1 MKLLFLNTLK
11 GLRRR
16 KIQMLA
22 IIVMVA
28 LSTGIYTVLNSAIDR
43 MENRYYDYLE
53 EGNVEEFSLV
63 PVIDYKNDYT
73 VSDLDRF
80 RKNNPNIS
88 SEENQMLDM
97 YNMCLSGYKLCDD
110 NFYSYIGQ
118 IFRKY
123 DFDTKVARQ
132 KLDSIKDKYN
142 FDYEYQKSKVVNDDK
157 YYIKAMPY
165 IKNKKIN
172 KPYLVDGKF
181 PTKNNEVTVLPKFAK
196 KNNLKIGDKYKIN
209 NKIYRIVGFA
219 YASDY
224 IYPMISYNQP
234 IFDEKYNNIVFMNE
248 STYEDFSG
256 IKDDVYAMVFKEK
269 VNRKNRIKVSFSNSA
284 DVNKKKKMT
293 LEEAKRLKDYS
304 EVINIMLEDEKDI
317 VSFDINSIIRVA
329 RTDAIQ
335 LEFDSDRVFADAF
348 LKLLLSIAVIII
360 VIITKK
366 RIEDERLQIG
376 VLKSLG
382 YSKYSIA
389 VSYLVYPIIG
399 SLVGG
404 LLGYLIGISLHGY
417 LTVLYISYFNIPL
430 ASFTFNKTYL
440 INSVVTPLIFLS
452 ILCYLV
458 ALWMLRKKPLQLLK
472 EGSNLKVNFMSKIIN
487 KITKPMKFKRRFK
500 YSLMSRS
507 IGKLLIVSIT
517 SFFTGMLIVLTII
530 GLNLFNGMIEK
541 SFANMKYK
549 YMINYAIPVNKIDK
563 NSDVLSVS
571 SMNLAKI
578 NNKTYKK
585 KNEKDYTIT
594 LDGIDKKTKY
604 VEVMDSEKNNLL
616 DSLYTKENGIVINKN
631 IEGYLKVK
639 VGDIL
644 TLDYNGKEYD
654 FVITGVCDEYI
665 NESGY
670 VSRSYLNKL
679 MGYDSNSY
687 NVKYTTSEK
696 YSSLSK
702 VNKEERSSISSI
714 FSVDD
719 LKRNINTQMETMNSS
734 IYIVIF
740 FAAIMALI
748 IIGVIANIIVEENK
762 KTISLMKVMGYD
774 NKEISSIV
782 LNIYTPFVIVSYLLS
797 IPVMTNL
804 LKLIMK
810 AIAGDTGMSIP
821 ISISPALA
829 MLGLVVLL
837 IAYFVAISI
846 SRVVLNKVPLSV
858 ALKRE

>member
-1 MKLLFLNTLK
+1 
-11 GLRRR
+11 
-16 KIQMLA
+16 
-22 IIVMVA
+22 
-28 LSTGIYTVLNSAIDR
+28 
-43 MENRYYDYLE
+43 
-53 EGNVEEFSLV
+53 
-63 PVIDYKNDYT
+63 
-73 VSDLDRF
+73 
-80 RKNNPNIS
+80 
-88 SEENQMLDM
+88 
-97 YNMCLSGYKLCDD
+97 
-110 NFYSYIGQ
+110 
-118 IFRKY
+118 
-123 DFDTKVARQ
+123 
-132 KLDSIKDKYN
+132 
-142 FDYEYQKSKVVNDDK
+142 
-157 YYIKAMPY
+157 
-165 IKNKKIN
+165 
-172 KPYLVDGKF
+172 
-181 PTKNNEVTVLPKFAK
+181 
-196 KNNLKIGDKYKIN
+196 
-209 NKIYRIVGFA
+209 
-219 YASDY
+219 
-224 IYPMISYNQP
+224 
-234 IFDEKYNNIVFMNE
+234 
-248 STYEDFSG
+248 
-256 IKDDVYAMVFKEK
+256 
-269 VNRKNRIKVSFSNSA
+269 
-284 DVNKKKKMT
+284 
-293 LEEAKRLKDYS
+293 
-304 EVINIMLEDEKDI
+304 
-317 VSFDINSIIRVA
+317 
-329 RTDAIQ
+329 
-335 LEFDSDRVFADAF
+335 
-348 LKLLLSIAVIII
+348 
-360 VIITKK
+360 
-366 RIEDERLQIG
+366 
-376 VLKSLG
+376 
-382 YSKYSIA
+382 
-389 VSYLVYPIIG
+389 
-399 SLVGG
+399 
-404 LLGYLIGISLHGY
+404 
-417 LTVLYISYFNIPL
+417 
-430 ASFTFNKTYL
+430 
-440 INSVVTPLIFLS
+440 
-452 ILCYLV
+452 
-458 ALWMLRKKPLQLLK
+458 MLRKKPLQLLK

-571 SMNLAKI
+571 SMNLKKI
-578 NNKTYKK
+578 NSKVYKK
-585 KNEKDYTIT
+585 SDEKEYTIT